1 MRAHVQGG
9 YSSAGEE
16 QAVLLSQPCLHSP
29 EAGAGVV
36 MLSLATEE
44 LALGLELKRNSCEKC
59 TCEYTRNTRW
69 SGAGCVSEQMGVL
82 GFKKNLPPPTQKR

>member
-1 MRAHVQGG
+1 MEDKGEELAVLARRETRSAVTQAPARRCFRMGSVCVRARVQGG

-36 MLSLATEE
+36 MLSLAIKE
-44 LALGLELKRNSCEKC
+44 LALGLELKRNSCEK
-59 TCEYTRNTRW
+59 
-69 SGAGCVSEQMGVL
+69 
-82 GFKKNLPPPTQKR
+82 